1 MYTLEEVTKALKR
14 DRKTLVDNLN
24 TKEVVASEDETFTS
38 LAAKVLDI
46 KSGGADLSE
55 YFHSN
60 VSTNPTAYKNV
71 LAQSVKTLP
80 MIDTSGL
87 TSFFQA
93 FYNAD
98 IENYPLLDTSN
109 VTNFTSAFAN
119 NRKIK
124 SLPLFD
130 TSKGTIFQL
139 MLNNCVLLEES
150 PQFDT
155 SNGTDFSSMYIGCGS
170 LKKVPS
176 LNTVKGTNFNYMFE
190 LCTKLEELGM
200 LDMSSAISIRY
211 FLMSSNYLTKVGGFK
226 DVGKA
231 YDASMSA
238 NYYTYTLDVYAAQYL
253 THESAMNIINNLYD
267 IATKGCKPQTLRFH
281 ANVMALLSEGEV
293 AIGTNKGW
301 TITTDS

>member
-1 MYTLEEVTKALKR
+1 MYSLEEVTESLKR
-14 DRKTLVDNLN
+14 DRATLVENLN
-24 TKEVVASEDETFTS
+24 TKEVEASENETFTS

-80 MIDTSGL
+80 MINTSGL

-109 VTNFTSAFAN
+109 VTDFTSAFAN

-130 TSKGTIFQL
+130 TSKGTDFNL

-155 SNGTDFSSMYIGCGS
+155 SNGTDFSSMYMGCGS
-170 LKKVPS
+170 LRKVPS
-176 LNTVKGTNFNYMFE
+176 LNTSKGTTFSGMFD
-190 LCTKLEELGM
+190 LCTRLTELGM
-200 LDMSSAISIRY
+200 LYMDSAININSMFIQA
-211 FLMSSNYLTKVGGFK
+211 SSLTTVSGFRNL
-226 DVGKA
+226 GKG
-231 YDASMSA
+231 YDTTKSA
-238 NYYTYTLDVYAAQYL
+238 NYSRYQLDMGSSNFL
-253 THESAMNIINNLYD
+253 THDSAMNIINNLYD
-267 IATKGCKPQTLRFH
+267 IATKGCQPQNLNFTSATL
-281 ANVMALLSEGEV
+281 ALLSETEI
-293 AIGTNKGW
+293 AIATNKGW
-301 TITTDS
+301 NVTA

>member
-55 YFHSN
+55 YFYDT
-60 VSTNPTAYKNV
+60 VTTAPTQYANIIT
-71 LAQSVKTLP
+71 QSLKKLP
-80 MIDTSGL
+80 MIDTSNL
-87 TSFFQA
+87 TSFRYA
-93 FYNAD
+93 FSNSKV
-98 IENYPLLDTSN
+98 ENIPLLDTSN
-109 VTNFTSAFAN
+109 CTSFDWAFNGAN
-119 NRKIK
+119 CIK
-124 SLPLFD
+124 EIPLLD
-130 TSKGTIFQL
+130 TSKGEDFSY
-139 MLNNCVLLEES
+139 MFVNASLLENV
-150 PQFDT
+150 PQLDVG
-155 SNGTDFSSMYIGCGS
+155 NGTNFSYMFKGCGS